1 MNNDQGF
8 NEQNRY
14 EMRRRKRM
22 NRVLNVSILAVG
34 ALILFFAVQLFL
46 PGSQETAENDVSEPQ
61 QNEETE
67 PSENETTEEQSAP
80 EQEQTAPEENQN
92 TNNQQEDQNQDN
104 QQNENQPQENSDS
117 NDSRSTDDSSSND
130 TDSENS
136 DNAENTVSIP
146 EGGGPDQEEWEPIG
160 TEQSG
165 SFRHDFDT
173 SSQNWAEMEAA
184 LRYAAGLSS
193 GEAETWRIE
202 NGGGSNRAVG
212 YISTYENRQT
222 PYKVTIE
229 FVEDEG
235 WKPVNVERA
244 DSNPEI

>member
-14 EMRRRKRM
+14 EMRKRKRM
-22 NRVLNVSILAVG
+22 NRILNISILAVG

-46 PGSQETAENDVSEPQ
+46 PGSQETAENDVTEPQ
-61 QNEETE
+61 QNEETAPPE
-67 PSENETTEEQSAP
+67 SETTEEQTAP
-80 EQEQTAPEENQN
+80 EQNQE
-92 TNNQQEDQNQDN
+92 TDTNQQETPPSDNRQD
-104 QQNENQPQENSDS
+104 ENQTQENADS
-117 NDSRSTDDSSSND
+117 NDDSSTEDSSNND
-130 TDSENS
+130 TEREEN
-136 DNAENTVSIP
+136 DDGGNTVSIP

-165 SFRHDFDT
+165 SFSHDFDMN
-173 SSQNWAEMEAA
+173 SQNWAEMEAA

-193 GEAETWRIE
+193 GEAEVWRIE

-212 YISTYENRQT
+212 YISTYENRQN
-222 PYKVTIE
+222 PYRVTIE
-229 FVEDEG
+229 FVENEG

-244 DSNPEI
+244 ESNPEL